1 MMNKL
6 KYILPFLFMF
16 LLACTTTKVVQ
27 VPVDRV
33 HIERE
38 VIHQRD
44 SIYVGDSVVQIVKND
59 SVFVDRWH
67 TRYKERWRVDTLF
80 RADTITKVIE
90 VQVPIEVNHLYWWQ
104 KALMW
109 LGVTLFAYSIYKIA
123 KYVKI

>member
-1 MMNKL
+1 MTNKL
-6 KYILPFLFMF
+6 KCILPFLFMF

-38 VIHQRD
+38 VKLQRD
-44 SIYVGDSVVQIVKND
+44 SIYVGDSIVQIVKND

-67 TRYKERWRVDTLF
+67 TRYKVLWRVDTLQCT
-80 RADTITKVIE
+80 DTITKVIE
-90 VQVPIEVNHLYWWQ
+90 VQVPIEVNRIYWWQ
-104 KALMW
+104 KVFMG
-109 LGVTLFAYSIYKIA
+109 LGVTLFAYILYKIA